1 MENQISQNEKPI
13 SKEEVKNVEVD
24 NKQNQF
30 EEELKIGAV
39 SKNKKASIKEKVVK
53 TKTKTKM
60 YNDKGQ
66 LLTKKGLV
74 DKRVEVG
81 KKRYV
86 EILEK
91 KKAEEKIKPSIVFDP
106 VVDSSDE
113 EDCEFEIEIEKPLEA
128 PIPVIAEKPSEP
140 VINEQIKLRQKMDE
154 DLIAKLNA
162 ENKKLKENLCFK
174 QQLARIE
181 GKARV
186 MSCKWN

>member
-91 KKAEEKIKPSIVFDP
+91 KKAEEKNKPPIVFDP

-113 EDCEFEIEIEKPLEA
+113 EDCEFEIEIEKPLEP
-128 PIPVIAEKPSEP
+128 PIPVVAEKPPEP